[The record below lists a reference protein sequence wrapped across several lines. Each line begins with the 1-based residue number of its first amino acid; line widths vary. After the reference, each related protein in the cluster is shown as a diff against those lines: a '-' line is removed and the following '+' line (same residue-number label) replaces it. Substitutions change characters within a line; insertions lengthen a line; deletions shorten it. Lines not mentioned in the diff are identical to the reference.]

1 MLSLYNFFMFLQ
13 VGQGDGTA
21 PVAPAAEEGAKQA
34 GEAAQGVGGCMPG
47 GGGGMGF
54 EFIIWMVFLFGLMY
68 FLLIRPQKKQKQQH
82 EEMISSLKKGDR
94 VMTTGGILGTIR
106 GISANITTIEIAD
119 GVNVRV
125 RKEHISQL
133 QMDPKT
139 EEGKK
144 K

>member
-1 MLSLYNFFMFLQ
+1 LLSLYNMFMFLQ
-13 VGQGDGTA
+13 VGQGDGA
-21 PVAPAAEEGAKQA
+21 APAAPATQEGAQQA
-34 GEAAQGVGGCMPG
+34 GEAAQGLGGCTP

-68 FLLIRPQKKQKQQH
+68 FLLIRPQKKQRKQH

-133 QMDPKT
+133 QMDPKA